1 MGTLNFAS
9 INAHNLYEQSR
20 RDDLE
25 SVAYM
30 LIYFYLGKLDWIQNE
45 PEVISDFES
54 ENNYVK
60 NLKRLLGNDNN
71 IPKVLMEFYKQI
83 RTLEFEERPNYEK
96 YIDNFREELVNV

>member
-30 LIYFYLGKLDWIQNE
+30 LIYFYFGKLDWINDEYQ
-45 PEVISDFES
+45 DTFEL

-60 NLKRLLGNDNN
+60 SIKQLIVDNNN
-71 IPKVLMEFYKQI
+71 IPKALVDFYKNV

-96 YIDNFREELVNV
+96 YIDSFRQELSSLQ